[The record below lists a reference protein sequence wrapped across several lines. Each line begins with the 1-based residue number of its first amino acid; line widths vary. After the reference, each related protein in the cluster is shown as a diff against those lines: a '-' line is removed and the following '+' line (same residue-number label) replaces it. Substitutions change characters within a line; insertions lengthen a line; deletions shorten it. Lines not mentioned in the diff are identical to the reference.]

1 MKNLLEIVKDIG
13 NVRQVETDPS
23 SPLFKAA
30 TKIYNLVKKKRNVN
44 SGLEKFLEVEKE
56 TLTEYE
62 VTVEE
67 KEGEEKEE
75 EEKEAKEKVE
85 RGRRKSFNNLKSS
98 TSKKA
103 RVDNVI
109 TMLKS
114 DPGLEDVVV
123 EKLKMEKE
131 QSIVTPGMGESFKLA

>member
-13 NVRQVETDPS
+13 NVGQVETDPS

-44 SGLEKFLEVEKE
+44 SGLEKFLEVEEE

-67 KEGEEKEE
+67 KEG

-109 TMLKS
+109 TMIKN